1 MSVIMQHI
9 FHLLPLLAKTG
20 RSVNVEN
27 NLNIP
32 VERKMAKKISS
43 SDSALISHLKE
54 ISSWVSSVQDL
65 DKLLELIIES
75 AARVMQAKAASL
87 LLVDHKSN
95 TLFFQVATGEK
106 RKEVKEYRIKMGQ
119 GIAGH
124 VAQTGQ
130 SLLIGDVRQDPRWFK
145 EISESIRFQ
154 TQSIACV
161 PLKRNE
167 ATIGVMQVI
176 DKEDGRPLGE
186 KDMQLLEEFASLAAL
201 SLGHA
206 QNLQEVKRENQDLK
220 EELKV
225 RHEMIGR
232 SPALEK
238 TIADGLKVANSKA
251 SALILG
257 ESGTGKELLA
267 RLIHRAGPRKNKPLV
282 VLNCAAMPETLL
294 EDELFGHEKGAFTGA
309 AGRKVGKFELAH
321 EGTIFLDEI
330 GEMTPGMQ
338 AKLLRVLQEG
348 NFYRVGGNIP
358 ISVDVRV
365 LSATNKKLE
374 AEIAEG
380 RFREDLYYRLN
391 VVQIS
396 MPTLRERKVDIPIL
410 AHHFMN
416 IFKEE
421 TVIPNL
427 TISEAAMEKMIQY
440 DWPGNIRELRNA
452 IERAV
457 VMGNG
462 KEILPEDLPIAS
474 NRTNY
479 PGMQVGLTLD
489 EALNQ
494 FKKEFIVLNLK
505 HSGGNRS
512 QAAKVMSIQRTYLS
526 RLISKYDIKGI

>member
-1 MSVIMQHI
+1 M
-9 FHLLPLLAKTG
+9 P
-20 RSVNVEN
+20 
-27 NLNIP
+27 
-32 VERKMAKKISS
+32 KKISS
-43 SDSALISHLKE
+43 IDADLIAHLKE

-65 DKLLELIIES
+65 DKLLELVIAS
-75 AARVMQAKAASL
+75 AARVMKAKAASL
-87 LLVDHKSN
+87 LLVDPKTN

-119 GIAGH
+119 GIAGT

-130 SLLIGDVRQDPRWFK
+130 SLLIADVQKDPRWFK
-145 EISESIRFQ
+145 EISESIRFE

-161 PLKRNE
+161 PLKRE
-167 ATIGVMQVI
+167 DEILGVMQII
-176 DKEDGRPLGE
+176 DKEDGSPLSQ
-186 KDMQLLEEFASLAAL
+186 KDMLLLDEFASLAAL

-206 QNLQEVKRENQDLK
+206 QNFQKVKREIQDLK

-225 RHEMIGR
+225 RHEMIGK
-232 SPALEK
+232 SNPLEK
-238 TIADGLKVANSKA
+238 VIADGLKVANSKA

-267 RLIHRAGPRKNKPLV
+267 RLIHRAGPRKSKPLV

-309 AGRKVGKFELAH
+309 VNRKIGKFELAH

-365 LSATNKKLE
+365 LSATNKKLDE
-374 AEIAEG
+374 EVAEN

-391 VVQIS
+391 VVQIN
-396 MPTLRERKVDIPIL
+396 MPTLRERREDIPLL
-410 AHHFMN
+410 ADYFLS
-416 IFKEE
+416 IFREE
-421 TVIPNL
+421 TVNPNM
-427 TISEAAMEKMIQY
+427 TISQAAYDKMVQY

-452 IERAV
+452 VERAV

-462 KEILPEDLPIAS
+462 KEILPEDLPITS
-474 NRTNY
+474 SRTNY
-479 PGMQVGLTLD
+479 PGLRVGLTLD

-505 HSGGNRS
+505 NTGGNRS
-512 QAAKVMSIQRTYLS
+512 KAAKIMDIQRTYLS
-526 RLISKYDIKGI
+526 RLISKYDVKGI

>member
-1 MSVIMQHI
+1 MTS
-9 FHLLPLLAKTG
+9 
-20 RSVNVEN
+20 
-27 NLNIP
+27 
-32 VERKMAKKISS
+32 KISPG
-43 SDSALISHLKE
+43 DAALITHLKE

-65 DKLLELIIES
+65 DKLLELIIGS

-87 LLVDHKSN
+87 LLVDRKTS

-106 RKEVKEYRIKMGQ
+106 RKEVKEYRIKLGQ

-124 VAQTGQ
+124 VAQSGQ
-130 SLLIGDVRQDPRWFK
+130 SLLIPDVRKDPRWFK
-145 EISESIRFQ
+145 EISESIRFE

-161 PLKRNE
+161 PLKREE
-167 ATIGVMQVI
+167 AIIGVMQII
-176 DKEDGRPLGE
+176 DKEDGRPLGHG
-186 KDMQLLEEFASLAAL
+186 DMQLLEEFASLAAL
-201 SLGHA
+201 ALGHA
-206 QNLQEVKRENQDLK
+206 QNIQEVKRENQDLK

-225 RHEMIGR
+225 RHEMVGK
-232 SPALEK
+232 SAALEK
-238 TIADGLKVANSKA
+238 VIADGLKVANSKA

-282 VLNCAAMPETLL
+282 VINCAALPETLL

-309 AGRKVGKFELAH
+309 VNRKVGKFELAH
-321 EGTIFLDEI
+321 EGTLFLDEI

-374 AEIAEG
+374 TEVAEG

-396 MPTLRERKVDIPIL
+396 MPTLRERREDIPLL
-410 AHHFMN
+410 AEYFLSV
-416 IFKEE
+416 FKEE
-421 TVIPNL
+421 TVIPHL
-427 TISEAAMEKMIQY
+427 IISKAAMDKMVQY

-452 IERAV
+452 VERAV

-474 NRTNY
+474 SRSNY
-479 PGMQVGLTLD
+479 PGLQVGLTLD
-489 EALNQ
+489 EAINQ
-494 FKKEFIVLNLK
+494 FKKEFIILNLK
-505 HSGGNRS
+505 HTGGNRS
-512 QAAKVMSIQRTYLS
+512 KAAQIMAIQRTYLS
-526 RLISKYDIKGI
+526 RLISKFDVKGI

>member
-1 MSVIMQHI
+1 M
-9 FHLLPLLAKTG
+9 P
-20 RSVNVEN
+20 
-27 NLNIP
+27 
-32 VERKMAKKISS
+32 KKISS
-43 SDSALISHLKE
+43 GDAALITHLKE

-87 LLVDHKSN
+87 LLVDRKTD

-106 RKEVKEYRIKMGQ
+106 GREIKEYRIKMGQ
-119 GIAGH
+119 GIAGY
-124 VAQTGQ
+124 VAQTGH
-130 SLLIGDVRQDPRWFK
+130 SLLIPDVSKDPRWFK

-161 PLKRNE
+161 PLKQ
-167 ATIGVMQVI
+167 ADAIIGVMQVI
-176 DKEDGRPLGE
+176 DKEDGRPLGQD
-186 KDMQLLEEFASLAAL
+186 DMQLMEEFASLAAL
-201 SLGHA
+201 SLGQA
-206 QNLQEVKRENQDLK
+206 QNLQEVKREIQDLK

-225 RHEMIGR
+225 RHEMIGK

-238 TIADGLKVANSKA
+238 VIADALKVANSKA

-282 VLNCAAMPETLL
+282 ILNCAAMPESLL

-309 AGRKVGKFELAH
+309 LNRKVGKFELAH

-365 LSATNKKLE
+365 LSATNKKLDE
-374 AEIAEG
+374 EVAEG

-396 MPTLRERKVDIPIL
+396 MPTLRERREDIPLL
-410 AHHFMN
+410 AQHFLS

-421 TVIPNL
+421 MVIPNL
-427 TISEAAMEKMIQY
+427 VISDAAMEKMTQY

-452 IERAV
+452 VERAV

-462 KEILPEDLPIAS
+462 KEILPSDLPIAS

-479 PGMQVGLTLD
+479 PGLQVGLTLD
-489 EALNQ
+489 EAINL
-494 FKKEFIVLNLK
+494 FKKEFIILNLK
-505 HSGGNRS
+505 HTGGNRS
-512 QAAKVMSIQRTYLS
+512 KAAKLMEIQRTYLS
-526 RLISKYDIKGI
+526 RLISKFDIRGI